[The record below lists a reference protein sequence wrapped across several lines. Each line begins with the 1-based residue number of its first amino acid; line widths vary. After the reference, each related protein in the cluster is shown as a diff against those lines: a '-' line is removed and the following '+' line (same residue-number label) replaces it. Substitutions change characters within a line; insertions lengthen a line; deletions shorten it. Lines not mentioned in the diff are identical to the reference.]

1 MPSSTASLKGQPKH
15 AKMAE
20 QFFFP
25 SLLSM
30 TDDLYS
36 NHLWSTGEYCP
47 VMGQIARTVV

>member
-36 NHLWSTGEYCP
+36 VITTCGVREN
-47 VMGQIARTVV
+47 IAQ